1 MLFPSYIFKII
12 TVLVMGRLICINIGR
27 LTVKL
32 NLIVS
37 FVINAV
43 LYGLLR
49 ENVSKMIKKDKLSVH
64 NNELTSWHVINDKFP

>member
-1 MLFPSYIFKII
+1 
-12 TVLVMGRLICINIGR
+12 MGRLICINIGR

-32 NLIVS
+32 NLIVA

-64 NNELTSWHVINDKFP
+64 NNELTSCHVINDKFP